1 MDEHDD
7 AADAADTTSTTDDA
21 APDDA
26 TPARAM
32 SEAFLTRP
40 SDEEIREIEQ
50 ERERRL
56 APENRPEGA
65 EVDNTGENMPD
76 FVHEELSE

>member
-7 AADAADTTSTTDDA
+7 AADAADTTSTN
-21 APDDA
+21 DDA

-32 SEAFLTRP
+32 SDAFLQKP

-76 FVHEELSE
+76 FVRDEFAE